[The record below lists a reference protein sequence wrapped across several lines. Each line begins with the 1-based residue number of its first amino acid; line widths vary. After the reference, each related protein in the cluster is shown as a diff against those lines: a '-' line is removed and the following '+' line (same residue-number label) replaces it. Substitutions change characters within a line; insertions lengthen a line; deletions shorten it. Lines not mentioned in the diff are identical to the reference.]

1 MNKNERQIVCSL
13 AESVRAMTLEQI
25 AATWWSSTRWGK
37 SRAKVSLEALVS
49 DGWIHF
55 QRALV
60 RKIHQPLGPLVAW
73 EPGDAQPELEELARV
88 LHRRAVSTDAKFT
101 TVAYAAKRAVLLFG
115 SGPAPSVKLTQL
127 THDLNVSEVYLRVF
141 RSRDDG
147 TRWLSEDRLPSDWPM
162 RERPDAVLV
171 DESGKTLRAI
181 EYGGDYPVSR
191 LQELHTAFANT
202 NLGYELW

>member
-1 MNKNERQIVCSL
+1 MKENEKQIVCAL

-25 AATWWSSTRWGK
+25 AATWWTSTRWGK
-37 SRAKVSLEALVS
+37 SRAKASLQALV
-49 DGWIHF
+49 DRGWIHL

-73 EPGDAQPELEELARV
+73 KPGDAQPEFDELARV
-88 LHRRAVSTDAKFT
+88 LHRRAMSDAKFA
-101 TVAYAAKRAVLLFG
+101 TVAYAAKRAVLFFG
-115 SGPAPSVKLTQL
+115 SGRAPSVKLTQL
-127 THDLNVSEVYLRVF
+127 THDLNVSELYLRVF

-162 RERPDAVLV
+162 RERPDAVLL
-171 DESGKTLRAI
+171 DESGKTLGAI

-191 LQELHTAFANT
+191 LQELHTAFANA
-202 NLGYELW
+202 NLGYQLW

>member
-1 MNKNERQIVCSL
+1 MKENEKQIVCAL

-25 AATWWSSTRWGK
+25 AATWWTSTRWGK
-37 SRAKVSLEALVS
+37 SRAKASLQALVDS
-49 DGWIHF
+49 GWLHL

-73 EPGDAQPELEELARV
+73 EPGDAQPEFDELARA
-88 LHRRAVSTDAKFT
+88 LHRRALSDAKFA
-101 TVAYAAKRAVLLFG
+101 TVAYAAKRAVLFFG

-127 THDLNVSEVYLRVF
+127 THDLNVSELYLRVF

-191 LQELHTAFANT
+191 LQELHTAFANA
-202 NLGYELW
+202 NLGYQLW